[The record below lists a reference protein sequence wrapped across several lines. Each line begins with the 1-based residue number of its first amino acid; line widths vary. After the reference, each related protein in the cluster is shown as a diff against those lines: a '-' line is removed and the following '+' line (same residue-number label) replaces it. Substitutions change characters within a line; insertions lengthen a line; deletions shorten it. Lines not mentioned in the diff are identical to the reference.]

1 MLSSIRLF
9 GGLAAMLFASVLW
22 AEVIG
27 ETDWQNAYLAQR
39 EALTIKAVPDGFKA
53 GLTSIPAQ
61 QKFQSDRAVYGVL
74 PAGSRLDSQALVHLS
89 VFGRGMIELELAFRL
104 KRAVITPIADI
115 SSLKLLVA
123 DIAPALEL
131 PDLGFLAGKKSGVL
145 DVVRGNVAAHSFV
158 VGQAQPLL
166 DLDPN
171 TLDVVLRRDDKVVV
185 SASSGELAGGQWQ
198 NLLDLINDSVQRGW
212 IIQPDQWLLTGAIG
226 GMKPLQPGRYEASIA
241 ELSKLAIQ
249 FEP

>member
-1 MLSSIRLF
+1 MLSSIRRF

-22 AEVIG
+22 AEAVG
-27 ETDWQNAYLAQR
+27 QTDWQNAYLAQR
-39 EALTIKAVPDGFKA
+39 EALTLNAVPDGFKA
-53 GLTSIPAQ
+53 GLTSIAAQ
-61 QKFQSDRAVYGVL
+61 QKFQSDRAIYGVL

-104 KRAVITPIADI
+104 KQAVITPIADI
-115 SSLKLLVA
+115 SRLKLLVA

-145 DVVRGNVAAHSFV
+145 DIVRGNVAAHSFV
-158 VGQAQPLL
+158 LGQAQPLL
-166 DLDPN
+166 GLDLN
-171 TLDVVLRRDDKVVV
+171 ALDVVLRRNGKVVV

-198 NLLDLINDSVQRGW
+198 NLLDLINDRVQRGW

-241 ELSKLAIQ
+241 GLNKLAIQ
-249 FEP
+249 LEP